1 MAPTINTTKPV
12 ATPIATFVSIDN
24 SIIFP
29 FNHGDDPVA
38 PVFWILFRSLR
49 ISARSWMPGTEE
61 EKSMNYEGR
70 RKNQRKVGIKKE
82 KLRRVFFG
90 SLQDRY
96 ENRCQFSA
104 FLPHIS
110 QFLWC
115 QQICFGE
122 KIKPVPR
129 LLQFT
134 QRVAGFRDKLIRSSP
149 ESLSATLAA
158 LPSMSLAPLAPFS
171 LAASAVGFAII
182 RSHGCS

>member
-1 MAPTINTTKPV
+1 MATTPS
-12 ATPIATFVSIDN
+12 P
-24 SIIFP
+24 
-29 FNHGDDPVA
+29 

-70 RKNQRKVGIKKE
+70 RKNQRKVGVKKE